1 MTIKEFETYFQERT
15 PVDEKDN
22 HLNKAKCRE
31 MIDAFVT
38 AVTDALAEGETISF
52 QGFGKFG
59 IKERAARE
67 GINPKTQE
75 KIKIS
80 ASKSPYFKPS
90 STLKDIV
97 NGKSI

>member
-1 MTIKEFETYFQERT
+1 MTIKEFEAYFQERT
-15 PVDEKDN
+15 SVDEKGN

-31 MIDAFVT
+31 MIDTFV
-38 AVTDALAEGETISF
+38 AAITDAIADGETISF

-59 IKERAARE
+59 VRERAARE

-75 KIKIS
+75 KIEIP

-90 STLKDIV
+90 SALKDAV
-97 NGKSI
+97 KGK